1 MMEGSGGIMDD
12 STSLF
17 QKLNQSVEDLDYE
30 QAFQQLDEIVAVL
43 ESGDYP
49 LEVSIRLFE
58 RGQLLARHCAG
69 LLDQAELKVQQ
80 LSGETLVEFSAE
92 E

>member
-1 MMEGSGGIMDD
+1 MDD

>member
-1 MMEGSGGIMDD
+1 MMEDSGGIMDN
-12 STSLF
+12 SSALS
-17 QKLNQSVEDLDYE
+17 QKLDQSVEDLDYE
-30 QAFQQLDEIVAVL
+30 QAFQQLEEIVAVL
-43 ESGDYP
+43 ETGDYS

-80 LSGETLVEFSAE
+80 LTGETLVDFSAE

>member
-1 MMEGSGGIMDD
+1 MMEDSGGIMDN
-12 STSLF
+12 SSALS
-17 QKLNQSVEDLDYE
+17 QKLDQSVEDLDYE
-30 QAFQQLDEIVAVL
+30 QAFQQLEEIVAVL
-43 ESGDYP
+43 ETGDYS

-80 LSGETLVEFSAE
+80 LTGETLVDFSAE
-92 E
+92 A

>member
-1 MMEGSGGIMDD
+1 MDNN
-12 STSLF
+12 SSVF
-17 QKLNQSVEDLDYE
+17 QQLDQPVDDLVYE
-30 QAFQQLDEIVAVL
+30 QAFQQLEEVVAVL
-43 ESGDYP
+43 ETGDYP
-49 LEVSIRLFE
+49 LDISIRLFE

-80 LSGETLVEFSAE
+80 LSGETLIELSPE